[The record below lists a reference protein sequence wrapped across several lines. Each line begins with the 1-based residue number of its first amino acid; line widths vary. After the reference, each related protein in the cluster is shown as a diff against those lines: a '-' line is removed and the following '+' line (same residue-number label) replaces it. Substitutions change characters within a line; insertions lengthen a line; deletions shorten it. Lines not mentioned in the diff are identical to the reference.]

1 MRTTFVRTLARL
13 AEKDLNLILLTG
25 DLGFTVFE
33 EFRSRFPKQF
43 LNVGIAEQN
52 MIGVAAGL
60 ALSGKRVFVYSI
72 VPFVTFRCLEQIR
85 NDLCHQ
91 RLSLCIVGVGGGY
104 SYGHLGA
111 THHALEDLGVMRT
124 MPNMTV
130 VSPGDPWEVEQAVMA
145 LGTLN
150 GPSYLRLGKNKEPL
164 LHQPATISEFILGA
178 SIVMRSGRDIA
189 ILAAGTM
196 LETALLTATLLES
209 KNIQSTVISVHTLKP
224 IDRQGILAAMN
235 DTKLV
240 VSLEEHGPLGGLAD
254 AVSRIIAEESAPV
267 QFLPITAP
275 ESTDVVTGS
284 HHHFRF
290 VASLT
295 AEKISARILERLKK

>member
-13 AEKDLNLILLTG
+13 AEKDPNLILLTG

-33 EFRSRFPKQF
+33 DFRARFPNQL

-91 RLSLCIVGVGGGY
+91 HLPVCIVGVGGGY

-130 VSPGDPWEVEQAVMA
+130 VSPGDPWEVEQAVLA

-150 GPSYLRLGKNKEPL
+150 GPGYLRLGKNKEPL
-164 LHQPATISEFILGA
+164 LHQPATISEFVLGK
-178 SIVMRSGRDIA
+178 SIVMRGGDDVT
-189 ILAAGTM
+189 ILATGTM
-196 LETALLTATLLES
+196 LETALLAAALLES
-209 KNIQSTVISVHTLKP
+209 KKIQSTVISVHTLKP
-224 IDRQGILAAMN
+224 IDRQGILAAADN
-235 DTKLV
+235 KKL
-240 VSLEEHGPLGGLAD
+240 LITIEEHGPFGGLAD
-254 AVSRIIAEESAPV
+254 AISRIIAEEGLPV

-275 ESTDVVTGS
+275 ESIDVVTGS
-284 HHHFRF
+284 HSHFRS
-290 VASLT
+290 VAGLT